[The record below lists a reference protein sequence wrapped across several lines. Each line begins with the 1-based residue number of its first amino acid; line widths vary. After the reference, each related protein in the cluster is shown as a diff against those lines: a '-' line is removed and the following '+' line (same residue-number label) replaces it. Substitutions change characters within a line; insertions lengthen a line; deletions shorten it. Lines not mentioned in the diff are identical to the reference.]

1 MPNAES
7 YRTVVPELEGLVAA
21 TEENLA
27 NLPDVTAE
35 LRALKDVIVDIKA
48 LKVRQESLTAGK
60 QEATQDLHTALANGQ
75 DIAQRLRDAAKFKIG
90 RRSER
95 LVQFR
100 VAPLRTK
107 RRRDAAEPPV
117 SEDTAPEAPQPA
129 EP

>member
-1 MPNAES
+1 MSNPES
-7 YRTVVPELEGLVAA
+7 YSVVFPELTGLVGA

-35 LRALKDVIVDIKA
+35 LHALKNVIVDIEA
-48 LKVRQESLTAGK
+48 LRLRRESLTAGRL
-60 QEATQDLHTALANGQ
+60 EATQDLHDALADGL
-75 DIAQRLRDAAKFKIG
+75 DVAQRLRDAAKFKIG
-90 RRSER
+90 RRSQR
-95 LVQFR
+95 LVQFG

-107 RRRDAAEPPV
+107 RRRNAAEPPV